1 MGSVSF
7 VRAGR
12 VGFAYFMTHTIGADD
27 VAAEVSPKQMLAE
40 TLRARL
46 EAQGQVQ

>member
-12 VGFAYFMTHTIGADD
+12 VGFAYFMTHTIGADG
-27 VAAEVSPKQMLAE
+27 VAAEASPKQMLAE
-40 TLRARL
+40 ALRARL
-46 EAQGQVQ
+46 ERQGRVR

>member
-1 MGSVSF
+1 
-7 VRAGR
+7 
-12 VGFAYFMTHTIGADD
+12 MTHTISADD

-46 EAQGQVQ
+46 EGQGQVQ